1 MINDIILILKKNKHI
16 RDMNQKSHF
25 EEIVSMFTDNQL
37 LREYCGITEAEVKMC
52 KKAFIENKLFGD
64 TAISGKVKPS
74 QVKEMAF
81 APFKKVINKI
91 FKQIYESQDYGNIKK
106 TYDSIEQDKTYI
118 GKREL
123 ESITVDSIAVSER
136 TKKVLKENG
145 ITTVNKLTDLDFN
158 ELKLSG
164 NYGVK
169 TIFELQQLAG
179 KLKDSRDILSIL
191 RKSGK

>member
-1 MINDIILILKKNKHI
+1 MDQKKYI
-16 RDMNQKSHF
+16 
-25 EEIVSMFTDNQL
+25 EEIVSMFTDNKL

-52 KKAFIENKLFGD
+52 KKVFIENKSYNEMV
-64 TAISGKVKPS
+64 ISGKTN
-74 QVKEMAF
+74 QRGIREMAF
-81 APFKKVINKI
+81 APFKKAVNKI
-91 FKQIYESQDYGNIKK
+91 FKQIYENQNFNYIKEN
-106 TYDSIEQDKTYI
+106 YNDIEHGTANSL
-118 GKREL
+118 GREL

-145 ITTVNKLTDLDFN
+145 ITTIKKIAELNFN
-158 ELKLSG
+158 ELKLTG

-179 KLKDSRDILSIL
+179 KLQDSRDILSIL